1 MSEYRVTIRHDDGS
15 ERRVTVLARDRAEAI
30 GRASALAETPGR
42 PVRGRVT
49 VQEAAT
55 AA

>member
-1 MSEYRVTIRHDDGS
+1 MSEYRVTIRHDDGT
-15 ERRVTVLARDRAEAI
+15 EQLVTVRAHDRAEAI
-30 GRASALAETPGR
+30 GRASALSERPGR